1 MKINGYMRINAMKT
15 TILDEYLKD
24 EEFRRLFAQE
34 DLIMEV
40 TETLCELLEKEK
52 ISRKEL
58 ADRLGKSK
66 GFVSQLL
73 NGGRNLTLR
82 TVADILH
89 VLGYKV
95 SLTPYKEEG
104 KRQESNV
111 IEFSTR
117 QTHLKKPAQNWK
129 RLEVSRADKYLEKAA
144 IFG

>member
-1 MKINGYMRINAMKT
+1 MKT

-40 TETLCELLEKEK
+40 TETLCELLEREK
-52 ISRKEL
+52 VSRKEL
-58 ADRLGKSK
+58 AERLGKSK

-104 KRQESNV
+104 KRQESNI

-117 QTHLKKPAQNWK
+117 QTQLKKPRLNWEP
-129 RLEVSRADKYLEKAA
+129 LEVSRADSYPDKAV
-144 IFG
+144 IFS

>member
-1 MKINGYMRINAMKT
+1 MKKEPKKT
-15 TILDEYLKD
+15 LLDKYLED
-24 EEFRRLFAQE
+24 PEFAKLMAQG

-89 VLGYKV
+89 VLGYKI
-95 SLTPYKEEG
+95 SLTPQKL
-104 KRQESNV
+104 RQESNV
-111 IEFSTR
+111 IQFRTR
-117 QTHLKKPAQNWK
+117 YTNPK
-129 RLEVSRADKYLEKAA
+129 RPKYIWEPLEVLHADYYLNKAA
-144 IFG
+144 ILK

>member
-1 MKINGYMRINAMKT
+1 MKT
-15 TILDEYLKD
+15 KNGAEKTLLEKYLED
-24 EEFRRLFAQE
+24 PEFARLMAQG

-40 TETLCELLEKEK
+40 TETICELLEKEK

-58 ADRLGKSK
+58 ADRLGKTK

-95 SLTPYKEEG
+95 SLSPYKEVRKEQ
-104 KRQESNV
+104 RSNV
-111 IEFSTR
+111 IDFRTR
-117 QTHLKKPAQNWK
+117 QTLPKKKPIQSWGP
-129 RLEVSRADKYLEKAA
+129 LEVSSFENYYDIKAA
-144 IFG
+144 IIG

>member
-1 MKINGYMRINAMKT
+1 MNTRRGSEPT
-15 TILDEYLKD
+15 FLEEYLED
-24 EEFRRLFAQE
+24 PEFAKLMAQG

-66 GFVSQLL
+66 GFISQLL

-95 SLTPYKEEG
+95 ALTPYKAGEPGQEPKG
-104 KRQESNV
+104 KAQGK
-111 IEFSTR
+111 
-117 QTHLKKPAQNWK
+117 QTKSLA
-129 RLEVSRADKYLEKAA
+129 Y
-144 IFG
+144 

>member
-1 MKINGYMRINAMKT
+1 MK
-15 TILDEYLKD
+15 TILDEYLED

-52 ISRKEL
+52 VSRKEL
-58 ADRLGKSK
+58 ADRLGKTK
-66 GFVSQLL
+66 GFVTQLL

-95 SLTPYKEEG
+95 SLSPYKEIQQAYIPEITTTHIFP
-104 KRQESNV
+104 KSTEPTWAF
-111 IEFSTR
+111 EFPVADNYIN
-117 QTHLKKPAQNWK
+117 K
-129 RLEVSRADKYLEKAA
+129 VSITA
-144 IFG
+144 

>member
-1 MKINGYMRINAMKT
+1 MNTKREPEKT
-15 TILDEYLKD
+15 LMDQYLED
-24 EEFRRLFAQE
+24 PEFAKMMAQG

-40 TETLCELLEKEK
+40 TETLCELLEKEGV
-52 ISRKEL
+52 SRKEL

-95 SLTPYKEEG
+95 SLTLQKLRPESLQKP
-104 KRQESNV
+104 KRNPPAEKKSLY
-111 IEFSTR
+111 TR
-117 QTHLKKPAQNWK
+117 SHRET
-129 RLEVSRADKYLEKAA
+129 
-144 IFG
+144 

>member
-1 MKINGYMRINAMKT
+1 MNTKREPEKT
-15 TILDEYLKD
+15 LLDKYLED
-24 EEFRRLFAQE
+24 PEFARLMAHG

-66 GFVSQLL
+66 GFISQLL

-89 VLGYKV
+89 VLGYRA
-95 SLTPYKEEG
+95 SLTPFKEADQR
-104 KRQESNV
+104 KESNV
-111 IEFSTR
+111 IALRTIYKPPKVPVVTRESFEFTS
-117 QTHLKKPAQNWK
+117 
-129 RLEVSRADKYLEKAA
+129 ADGYPDKAA
-144 IFG
+144 ILG

>member
-1 MKINGYMRINAMKT
+1 MKT

-34 DLIMEV
+34 DLILEV
-40 TETLCELLEKEK
+40 TETICELLENEK

-58 ADRLGKSK
+58 AERLGKSK

-82 TVADILH
+82 TVADILR

-95 SLTPYKEEG
+95 SLTPYKEG
-104 KRQESNV
+104 WQKQECNI
-111 IEFSTR
+111 IEFQPWRTQLNR
-117 QTHLKKPAQNWK
+117 PGQRWKPG
-129 RLEVSRADKYLEKAA
+129 EVSIPESYHFDTA
-144 IFG
+144 I

>member
-1 MKINGYMRINAMKT
+1 MNTRKKPDKT
-15 TILDEYLKD
+15 LLEKYLED
-24 EEFRRLFAQE
+24 PEFARLMAQE

-58 ADRLGKSK
+58 AERLGKSK

-95 SLTPYKEEG
+95 ALRPHKIHGETIKTLSSKKKVHAAEE
-104 KRQESNV
+104 
-111 IEFSTR
+111 
-117 QTHLKKPAQNWK
+117 AQFFN
-129 RLEVSRADKYLEKAA
+129 LN
-144 IFG
+144 I

>member
-1 MKINGYMRINAMKT
+1 MNTKNVTEKT
-15 TILDEYLKD
+15 LMDKYLED
-24 EEFRRLFAQE
+24 PEFARLMAQG

-58 ADRLGKSK
+58 ADRLGKTK
-66 GFVSQLL
+66 GFISQLL

-95 SLTPYKEEG
+95 SLTPYKEVKK
-104 KRQESNV
+104 KRETNV
-111 IEFSTR
+111 IEFKTR
-117 QTHLKKPAQNWK
+117 QALNKEKPIQSWGP
-129 RLEVSRADKYLEKAA
+129 LEVLFPENHPYNTAA
-144 IFG
+144 ISG

>member
-1 MKINGYMRINAMKT
+1 MNMKKEPEKT
-15 TILDEYLKD
+15 LMEKYLED
-24 EEFRRLFAQE
+24 PEFAKLVAQG

-82 TVADILH
+82 TVADIIS
-89 VLGYKV
+89 VLGYKIT
-95 SLTPYKEEG
+95 LIPYKEG
-104 KRQESNV
+104 QEEKCDIHESQV
-111 IEFSTR
+111 WYAR
-117 QTHLKKPAQNWK
+117 PGLRWKPGEISIPESYYWDN
-129 RLEVSRADKYLEKAA
+129 AA
-144 IFG
+144 ISR

>member
-1 MKINGYMRINAMKT
+1 MKRPEKT
-15 TILDEYLKD
+15 LMDEYLED
-24 EEFRRLFAQE
+24 PEFARLMAQG

-58 ADRLGKSK
+58 ADRLGKTK

-95 SLTPYKEEG
+95 TLVTHKIWETPVREKE
-104 KRQESNV
+104 V
-111 IEFSTR
+111 
-117 QTHLKKPAQNWK
+117 
-129 RLEVSRADKYLEKAA
+129 KAA
-144 IFG
+144 EETQQFIIRT

>member
-1 MKINGYMRINAMKT
+1 MNTKRDPEKT
-15 TILDEYLKD
+15 LMDKYLED
-24 EEFRRLFAQE
+24 PEFAKLMAQE

-52 ISRKEL
+52 VSRKEL

-82 TVADILH
+82 TVADILY

-95 SLTPYKEEG
+95 TLVPHKVEIQKETRVTSVGQMEVQ
-104 KRQESNV
+104 RPQETQRVNLN
-111 IEFSTR
+111 T
-117 QTHLKKPAQNWK
+117 
-129 RLEVSRADKYLEKAA
+129 
-144 IFG
+144 

>member
-1 MKINGYMRINAMKT
+1 MKKGPNKNLLEKYLEDPEFARLLT
-15 TILDEYLKD
+15 QEELIL
-24 EEFRRLFAQE
+24 
-34 DLIMEV
+34 EV
-40 TETLCELLEKEK
+40 TETLCELVEKEG

-95 SLTPYKEEG
+95 SLLPYKVEIQ
-104 KRQESNV
+104 RESSETSDCQKQAKEAPGAN
-111 IEFSTR
+111 
-117 QTHLKKPAQNWK
+117 L
-129 RLEVSRADKYLEKAA
+129 RA
-144 IFG
+144 